1 MKKSQTTYLTEP
13 MFSELGV
20 NADENRN
27 LYSFF
32 NKILQI
38 FDQRL
43 LQKVSQTPGLG
54 LRKLKVLEKSED
66 IVSVLPSQ
74 GMVWPV
80 GMAKGHA
87 YLLAEVGT
95 KDENKLKTMTVLF
108 GNHVHLVFPQEF

>member
-1 MKKSQTTYLTEP
+1 MKIEIYTHSLTKFCKYLISA
-13 MFSELGV
+13 FYKKFHKL
-20 NADENRN
+20 A
-27 LYSFF
+27 
-32 NKILQI
+32 
-38 FDQRL
+38 
-43 LQKVSQTPGLG
+43 GLG

-66 IVSVLPSQ
+66 IVSALPSQ

-80 GMAKGHA
+80 GMAKGQA